1 MSLSGLQGRTLT
13 RAVDEVRTLLT
24 EGEVSSMALR
34 RLEDLSSSGLWLV
47 RGDMLIAT
55 PTVVALGDRLPA
67 SGEMVPAVF
76 SLLPEVRNA
85 WLSVVRARLAE
96 MGERNDLVALTE
108 AIQAAGA
115 LATELVKV
123 AAPSLAPTSFGELE
137 RAVLPAAAHEAAA
150 FPVLLRVLAA
160 TAVMPD
166 GGPTGP
172 LPEMAFDDPGT
183 AWRPGRLLR
192 LPVAADSAPAEA
204 VLSGALEGRSN
215 GRRRDALGAAS
226 SVGVP
231 AGAAHLHQG
240 GLGGR
245 ARVGRHRLRARARAR
260 WLCFRPPPRVEVVVT
275 LPSGEEI
282 RCGSLGELVQRTL
295 AQLGVTLLG
304 HRVTANTLDD
314 KPRSRHRAVLRR
326 DVWRFEHGSGAR
338 RPGYSIHPL
347 FSDACYRALGS
358 RAFYRLGSPVTAAI
372 RRAAEGLGQA
382 SAWRAQRRGEPHR
395 RRHDTHPSPRAPG
408 VLDREPAT
416 PRPGSA
422 RSRRL
427 PSMAGP

>member
-204 VLSGALEGRSN
+204 VLSGALQGRTAD
-215 GRRRDALGAAS
+215 GDAMRWALHHPWAFLLAQLTFTKEAWEAERVSGAIS
-226 SVGVP
+226 YELEP
-231 AGAAHLHQG
+231 AHLA
-240 GLGGR
+240 L
-245 ARVGRHRLRARARAR
+245 VET
-260 WLCFRPPPRVEVVVT
+260 PPRVEVVVT
-275 LPSGEEI
+275 LPSGEEV

-304 HRVTANTLDD
+304 HRITAAVLDD
-314 KPRSRHRAVLRR
+314 RLGLVVGALLRR
-326 DVWRFEHGSGAR
+326 DVWRFEHASGRR
-338 RPGYSIHPL
+338 RPGYSIHPS

-358 RAFYRLGSPVTAAI
+358 RAFYRLGSPITAAI
-372 RRAAEGLGQA
+372 RRAAETWARERMARA
-382 SAWRAQRRGEPHR
+382 SAGV
-395 RRHDTHPSPRAPG
+395 SPQEAP
-408 VLDREPAT
+408 
-416 PRPGSA
+416 
-422 RSRRL
+422 
-427 PSMAGP
+427 